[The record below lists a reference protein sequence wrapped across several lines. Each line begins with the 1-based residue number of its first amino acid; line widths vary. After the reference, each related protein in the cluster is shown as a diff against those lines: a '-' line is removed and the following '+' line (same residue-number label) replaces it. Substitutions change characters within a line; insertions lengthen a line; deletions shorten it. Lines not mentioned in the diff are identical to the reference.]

1 MEELLGGMDI
11 TQLSYGALFVWLL
24 LDTNRKNQEREEKY
38 QQTIDTLAQKI
49 GVVEI
54 IKNDVDEI
62 KEIIKGGV
70 KNE

>member
-1 MEELLGGMDI
+1 MEELLGGMDF

-24 LDTNRKNQEREEKY
+24 LDTNRKNQEREQKY

-54 IKNDVDEI
+54 IKSDVDEI
-62 KEIIKGGV
+62 KGIIKGGV

>member
-24 LDTNRKNQEREEKY
+24 LDTNRKNQEREQKY

>member
-24 LDTNRKNQEREEKY
+24 LDTNRKNQEREQKY

-62 KEIIKGGV
+62 KDIIKGGV

>member
-1 MEELLGGMDI
+1 MEELLGGMDV

-24 LDTNRKNQEREEKY
+24 LDTNRKNQEREQKY

-54 IKNDVDEI
+54 IKSDVDEI
-62 KEIIKGGV
+62 KGIIKGGV